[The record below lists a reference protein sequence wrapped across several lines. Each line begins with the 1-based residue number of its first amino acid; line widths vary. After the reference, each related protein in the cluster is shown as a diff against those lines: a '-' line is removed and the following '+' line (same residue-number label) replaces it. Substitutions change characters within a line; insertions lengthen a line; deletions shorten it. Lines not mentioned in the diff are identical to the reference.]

1 MSTDRSSI
9 VRSGSWLPSTLR
21 WYFLLIPAITSL
33 VFGIAL
39 ALLVWYSQ
47 RNNGIGADN
56 GTSIILFGWR
66 FTPTLFAVLY
76 TQMTVILF
84 EDAKRTEPFA
94 RLARAPVEGAP
105 AYGTVLQTPR
115 AWWSIF
121 GDVVF
126 KRKKLGR
133 TSWCLLLT
141 ALINTLALIAIS
153 PLSSALL
160 TSEEVSVF
168 RPVEFSRVATKDGA
182 QLSLTADRETYF
194 RTTSALM
201 RNISTSAWITDKTLT
216 LPFWPSSEEVQVG
229 PQITSNVNTWTAES
243 TILHADLECQ
253 NMKLESAGLVP
264 KQYMAYDVLGHGP
277 YHGTESMV
285 VFVLK
290 SGDGCRY
297 ELSLHPLVDIAFNGG
312 ATWSKSSTYFLTDSG
327 ALPIG
332 GMPIAPNVSATTP
345 YARVDASKDCRDRDL
360 ILVSTPWTSSFEMDW
375 SQGPMVR
382 LNRTYQRS
390 PDFRMNAQLC
400 ESRYTMET
408 QNITATMVPGRDTD
422 VTTSSGVTNNRHL
435 LNETLVDTQSFQ
447 TMAMQSQWLDYFDKI
462 SAATDADNALGGSL
476 RPDANLNTRQSIP
489 GFSGMAPLLASLYA
503 FNLTAMLDDS
513 RFAEQAARVKSRF
526 FTECLRNSLTDQRVV
541 TKATTRGRTSA
552 VEERILV
559 LREIGITLSA
569 LFLASCVLLF
579 LVLCTSRLKFRPLNL
594 CTDPS
599 STVGLSILLR
609 SQRAQGSIFRS
620 LHLAPRQ
627 EFHRALRS
635 ETFYSM
641 DGSLHTGSGCS
652 RSSTGKVQPL
662 NVV

>member
-1 MSTDRSSI
+1 
-9 VRSGSWLPSTLR
+9 
-21 WYFLLIPAITSL
+21 
-33 VFGIAL
+33 
-39 ALLVWYSQ
+39 
-47 RNNGIGADN
+47 
-56 GTSIILFGWR
+56 
-66 FTPTLFAVLY
+66 
-76 TQMTVILF
+76 MTVILF

-94 RLARAPVEGAP
+94 RLARAPAKGAS

-133 TSWCLLLT
+133 TSWCLVLT

-160 TSEEVSVF
+160 TSEEVSIS
-168 RPVEFSRVATKDGA
+168 RPVEFSMVAPKDDV

-201 RNISTSAWITDKTLT
+201 SNVSTSAWITDKTLT
-216 LPFWPSSEEVQVG
+216 LPFWPSSEKAQVG
-229 PQITSNVNTWTAES
+229 PQVAANVNTWTAES

-253 NMKLESAGLVP
+253 KMKLESAGLVP
-264 KQYMAYDVLGHGP
+264 KQYTAYDVLGHGP

-285 VFVLK
+285 VFVLT

-297 ELSLHPLVDIAFNGG
+297 ELSLHPLVDLAFNGG
-312 ATWSKSSTYFLTDSG
+312 STWSKSSTYFLTDSG

-345 YARVDASKDCRDRDL
+345 YARVDSSKECRDRDM
-360 ILVSTPWTSSFEMDW
+360 ILVSTPWTSTFSMNW
-375 SQGPMVR
+375 TQGPMLK
-382 LNRTYQRS
+382 LNQTYERS
-390 PDFRMNAQLC
+390 PDFRMNAHLC
-400 ESRYTMET
+400 ESQYTMER
-408 QNITATMVPGRDTD
+408 QNITATMVPGRDTN
-422 VTTSSGVTNNRHL
+422 VTVSSGGTDNRQS
-435 LNETLVDTQSFQ
+435 LNDTLVDTQSFQ
-447 TMAMQSQWLDYFDKI
+447 AIAMQSQWLDYFDKN
-462 SAATDADNALGGSL
+462 SVATDADNALGGSL
-476 RPDANLNTRQSIP
+476 RPDANLDVRQSIP
-489 GFSGMAPLLASLYA
+489 GFSGMAPLLASLYS
-503 FNLTAMLDDS
+503 FNLTSMLNDPH
-513 RFAEQAARVKSRF
+513 FAEQAARVKGRF

-541 TKATTRGRTSA
+541 MKATTIGRTSA
-552 VEERILV
+552 IEERILV
-559 LREIGITLSA
+559 LKEIGITLAA
-569 LFLASCVLLF
+569 LFLVSCVLLL
-579 LVLCTSRLKFRPLNL
+579 LVLCASRLQFRPLNL

-609 SQRAQGSIFRS
+609 SQRAQISIFRS

-641 DGSLHTGSGCS
+641 DGSLHTGSSGNQ
-652 RSSTGKVQPL
+652 SSTGRLQSL
-662 NVV
+662 NIY